1 MLTQFALF
9 LRGFI
14 LSAFFWYICINN
26 SFRIGITDFRREL
39 LLLGLFY
46 YLAYFMNQ
54 SSTMS
59 CSRSSLLFQVKTGK
73 LRVREIKRDKRD
85 KRDKKRPQGIY
96 FAIKIV

>member
-1 MLTQFALF
+1 
-9 LRGFI
+9 
-14 LSAFFWYICINN
+14 
-26 SFRIGITDFRREL
+26 
-39 LLLGLFY
+39 
-46 YLAYFMNQ
+46 
-54 SSTMS
+54 MS